1 MGRNIFTHYFSKNI
15 SFIGITQEKYF
26 NYGEH
31 TGLKS
36 GDPYLQTQ
44 GGAGLSFCAPAL
56 LEQDKH
62 FKRDKGNTYQGLMS
76 RVNIL
81 HEIKG
86 VQLCIFIT
94 I

>member
-56 LEQDKH
+56 IEQDKH
-62 FKRDKGNTYQGLMS
+62 FERDKGSTYQGLMS

>member
-1 MGRNIFTHYFSKNI
+1 MGIAQK
-15 SFIGITQEKYF
+15 KYF

-31 TGLKS
+31 RGLKS

-56 LEQDKH
+56 IEQDKH
-62 FKRDKGNTYQGLMS
+62 FKRDKGNTYQS
-76 RVNIL
+76 QYEQCKHSTVQ
-81 HEIKG
+81 EIKG

-94 I
+94 K

>member
-26 NYGEH
+26 NCGEH
-31 TGLKS
+31 KGLKS

-44 GGAGLSFCAPAL
+44 GGAGLSFCGPAL
-56 LEQDKH
+56 IEQDKH
-62 FKRDKGNTYQGLMS
+62 FKRDKRITYQGLMS

-81 HEIKG
+81 QEIKG
-86 VQLCIFIT
+86 VQ
-94 I
+94 